1 MSEIIQLLSTLF
13 PWTYTITSI
22 KHAVKSVS
30 DFLLLSKISTDLKSK
45 DKMKNNDNLKNKDDA
60 KKIEDGKN

>member
-1 MSEIIQLLSTLF
+1 MSEIIQLLPTLF
-13 PWTYTITSI
+13 PWTYIITSNR
-22 KHAVKSVS
+22 HAVKFVS
-30 DFLLLSKISTDLKSK
+30 DFLLLSKMSTGLKSK